1 MFDGRAGPI
10 RPQDHRVIY
19 QTLANTPSGVAAL
32 IEFLTGQWNRTL
44 NDVVNGEQVVT
55 SMYAL
60 LASKVAGDD
69 EIDKVHFVAYE
80 EGQGVIGIDLPSREC
95 FCCLLIHSL

>member
-19 QTLANTPSGVAAL
+19 QTLVKTPSGVAAL

-55 SMYAL
+55 SVYAL

-69 EIDKVHFVAYE
+69 EIAKVHFVAHTLKQRRSYE
-80 EGQGVIGIDLPSREC
+80 EGEEL
-95 FCCLLIHSL
+95 